1 MAEHI
6 FDIPNKALSTEK
18 FRAETG
24 WDLYTLDGNKLAI
37 SGDCTEAQAKT
48 ALDAHDGSIPE
59 RSITE
64 KLASVGLSLDDLK
77 VALGL

>member
-18 FRAETG
+18 FRVETG

-48 ALDAHDGSIPE
+48 ALDAHDGNMPE
-59 RSITE
+59 LSVQQ
-64 KLASVGLSLDDLK
+64 KLAIVGLSIDDLK
-77 VALGL
+77 AALGL